1 MLCVCVCACVR
12 GCECCVCVC
21 VCVETN
27 VFENLFHSYVLM
39 LPFLFLCHTS
49 ERKHSL
55 VPTDG
60 GSVFFQS

>member
-1 MLCVCVCACVR
+1 M
-12 GCECCVCVC
+12 CVCVC
-21 VCVETN
+21 VCVEIN